1 MKKLLAIVIVMIA
14 STPAMA
20 EGIYVG
26 GFIGPAAVGSSD
38 LRAPGGGGT
47 TSVKFDPGLNVGVML
62 GTRVGDHV
70 RIEGEFAFGSVPMA
84 QIGSTATDGNVQTI
98 FLGANV
104 IYDFSGDRFIPHLGA
119 GLGVMNIDASDIKVG
134 GAPVFE
140 GGTVTGALQLIAG
153 VDIPVGSVVLFA
165 DYRGLVTPYFDFH
178 QAATGDGYTMLNG
191 FMTNSI
197 MFGVKASF

>member
-1 MKKLLAIVIVMIA
+1 MKKLFVFAVAMIA
-14 STPAMA
+14 STPALA
-20 EGIYVG
+20 EGLYVG

-38 LRAPGGGGT
+38 LRAPAGGGT
-47 TSVKFDPGLNVGVML
+47 VGIEFDTGLKAGMML

-70 RIEGEFAFGSVPMA
+70 RIEGEFAFGSVPVA
-84 QIGSTATDGNVQTI
+84 SINSTAVDGNVETL

-119 GLGVMNIDASDIKVG
+119 GLGVINIDASDVNDG

-165 DYRGLVTPYFDFH
+165 DYRGMVTPYFDLH
-178 QAATGDGYTMLNG
+178 QVSTGDPYTMLNG
-191 FMTNSI
+191 FMTNSV